1 MNGLDLLY
9 WAWNAYVLKHK
20 TYQIFVICSDS
31 NLQLWINE
39 KSVFRPLDIEVS
51 GKGDAVVLVVDP
63 ENLVN
68 VNTDIDL
75 VDAFSDW

>member
-1 MNGLDLLY
+1 M
-9 WAWNAYVLKHK
+9 
-20 TYQIFVICSDS
+20 
-31 NLQLWINE
+31 
-39 KSVFRPLDIEVS
+39 FRPLDIEVS

>member
-1 MNGLDLLY
+1 MLNIY
-9 WAWNAYVLKHK
+9 
-20 TYQIFVICSDS
+20 SDS
-31 NLQLWINE
+31 NLQLWINK

-68 VNTDIDL
+68 VNTDIYL